1 MAARFL
7 RRLALKTERVCAAAA
22 GLVLARVT
30 GHAACALGLAFVAG
44 AAGMVCQ
51 ELPRWRKGT
60 WSGVRPD
67 IIRKTARLG
76 RAMALG
82 LALGAAIQLYL
93 DCTHDLKGILALA
106 SQYSIV
112 MVEGVLA
119 DDPRACAGGRSLANL
134 QLQGLEFRHARGL
147 CGRVR
152 WKKPVI
158 VLPVL
163 LGTESGLVRGMQ
175 VQLRGRMLGGMN
187 GASSMVFRAQRYDT
201 LEKPPLRARL
211 RSRLLEHLGKA
222 AGMSSG
228 LAESLLLGVRDNL
241 DPGYGALFRNAGCA
255 HLLALSGQHLSILT
269 AVVVFLL
276 RCLYAGKT
284 LATGIA
290 VLSAWGFVWLA
301 GPGPSLER
309 AVIMMSV
316 HALAAL
322 TDRPQRGI
330 ACLACT
336 LVLMGLF
343 DPAQVWSLSAIYSFL
358 SIAGL
363 LLYSPRIASLLRPY
377 LPQWLALGLAASLG
391 AMSAAAPVSLLAF
404 GSFAPA
410 GILCALPAGLVMTL
424 YMWSALAALFLTTLI
439 PSLVCC
445 TVPVL
450 EWLEYLLIAVLR
462 AGASFP
468 LLDAG
473 ENPVARAGAAGAVVL
488 IGLLV
493 YAVPAVQW
501 SVWHRYGTL
510 AGKLRLSLF
519 DPGAARIAGAGDE
532 QAFWP
537 ELPYR
542 SLDACTHYRQPGSG
556 TGHVGLGNRPRHR
569 CHDRRHT

>member
-1 MAARFL
+1 MAAGLL
-7 RRLALKTERVCAAAA
+7 RRLALHTEPVCAAAA
-22 GLVLARVT
+22 GMVLARVT
-30 GHAACALGLAFVAG
+30 GQTACALGLAFVAG

-51 ELPRWRKGT
+51 ELPRGEKGL

-76 RAMALG
+76 KAMALG
-82 LALGAAIQLYL
+82 LVLGAAIQLYL
-93 DCTHDLKGILALA
+93 GWMHDLTEILALA
-106 SQYSIV
+106 RQSPIV

-119 DDPRACAGGRSLANL
+119 DDPRACSDGRSLASL
-134 QLQGLEFRHARGL
+134 ELQGLEFRQVRGL

-152 WKKPVI
+152 WERPVV

-163 LGTESGLVRGMQ
+163 LGAESGLVRGMQ
-175 VQLRGRMLGGMN
+175 VQLRGRMLAGMN
-187 GASSMVFRAQRYDT
+187 GTSSMVFLAQRYGA
-201 LEKPPLRARL
+201 LEKPPFRARL
-211 RSRLLEHLGKA
+211 RGRLLEHLGKA

-241 DPGYGALFRNAGCA
+241 DPGYGSLFRNAGCA

-276 RCLYAGKT
+276 RRLHAGKT
-284 LATGIA
+284 LAGGIA

-309 AVIMMSV
+309 AAIMMSV
-316 HALAAL
+316 HTLAAL
-322 TDRPQRGI
+322 TDRPQGGM

-343 DPAQVWSLSAIYSFL
+343 DPAQVWSLSAVYSFL

-363 LLYSPRIASLLRPY
+363 LLFSPRIAALLRPY
-377 LPQWLALGLAASLG
+377 LPQWLALGMAVSLG
-391 AMSAAAPVSLLAF
+391 AMSAAAPVSLLVF
-404 GSFAPA
+404 GAFAPA
-410 GILCALPAGLVMTL
+410 GMLCALPAGLVMTL
-424 YMWSALAALFLTTLI
+424 YMWSALAALFLTMLI
-439 PSLVCC
+439 PSLVCW
-445 TVPVL
+445 TAPVL
-450 EWLEYLLIAVLR
+450 ERLEYLLIAVLR

-468 LLDAG
+468 LLEAG

-501 SVWHRYGTL
+501 RVWHRYGTL

-532 QAFWP
+532 QAFWA

-542 SLDACTHYRQPGSG
+542 SLDA
-556 TGHVGLGNRPRHR
+556 
-569 CHDRRHT
+569 